1 MHVLSVSSLKGG
13 VGKTTVSLG
22 LASAAFARGMRVLV
36 VDLDPQCDASTG
48 LGAIGESKET
58 VADVLQNPRHNVV
71 RKAIVASNWGKV
83 QSGLI
88 DVLIGSPKSLN
99 FDTPTPTLRD
109 VWKLEEALSHV
120 ELDYDLVIIDTP
132 PSINGLTRT
141 AWVSSDRV
149 LIVSEPSIFSVVA
162 AERAMR
168 AIDELRRAITPRL
181 LPLGVVINRL
191 RPQSKEHE
199 YRANELRSMF
209 GENLLAVQIEERAT
223 IQQAQGAA
231 RPIHTWPGDSAA
243 ELATIFDKILDSAFA
258 SFLQPQSAIRNA
270 KGEKKLGRISR
281 IMRGSKLPVLLESSE
296 ELDSQTQLQ
305 LESDLTVQVED
316 ALTTEVLDTD
326 LATLMEEILADTEN
340 QSESENQISTENQI
354 LIDGLESPLESDQNN
369 WPEEKRQE

>member
-83 QSGLI
+83 ESGLI

-168 AIDELRRAITPRL
+168 AIDELRRAISPRL
-181 LPLGVVINRL
+181 EPLGVVINRL

-199 YRANELRSMF
+199 YRSSELKSMF
-209 GENLLAVQIEERAT
+209 GENLLSVQIEERAT

-243 ELATIFDKILDSAFA
+243 ELATIFDKILDAAFA
-258 SFLQPQSAIRNA
+258 SFLMPTTAIRNA

-281 IMRGSKLPVLLESSE
+281 IMRGTKLQNMIPQTESEHASTDDIDNLLDQKFSTAPEASLAE
-296 ELDSQTQLQ
+296 
-305 LESDLTVQVED
+305 DLAVAD
-316 ALTTEVLDTD
+316 VLDTD
-326 LATLMEEILADTEN
+326 LATLMQEILNSEGEGN
-340 QSESENQISTENQI
+340 PSSESV
-354 LIDGLESPLESDQNN
+354 ESVIAAAAADDEGEAKSS
-369 WPEEKRQE
+369 